1 MVTDSL
7 EELALNLSK
16 EGSFQHDIEYIPE
29 QMKRCVEINLN
40 PSSAESEGSTVGG
53 REPLVL
59 LPSSLLLE
67 GPTVSMSPAPMSS
80 S

>member
-16 EGSFQHDIEYIPE
+16 EGSCNIPE
-29 QMKRCVEINLN
+29 QMKRRVEIYLN

-59 LPSSLLLE
+59 LLSSLLLE